1 MLFNSLTFLI
11 FLAITLSLYYI
22 LPHKFRWYLLLVSSC
37 IFYMAWRVEFIFLI
51 LFSSIFNYYIGMLI
65 DKYEQKSKIIL
76 IFGLIVNF
84 FILFIFKYSIFI
96 NHSFMALYDYLG
108 ITYPIND
115 FDIILPMGIS
125 FYTFQATSYT
135 IDIYRKRYK
144 PEKNVLKV
152 ALYIM
157 FFPQLVAGPI
167 ERADRLLSQ
176 LFLKHN
182 FNINNIST
190 GLKIMIIGFFK
201 KIVIADRVAVLVNTV
216 YNSPQ
221 SYNGLSFIIA
231 TFFFAIQLYC
241 DFSGYSDIA
250 IGCAKLFGIDL
261 MENFKSPYFSKSIKQ
276 FWTRWHISL
285 STWFKD
291 YLYIPLG
298 GNKKG
303 TLRTYLN
310 LMITF
315 LVSGLWHGANWT
327 FVLWG
332 GLNGFYQ
339 MIGDLKNKAL
349 NKINFKIKNKHI
361 DNFFNIFRILITF
374 SLICFSLIF
383 FRANTV
389 GDGFYIV
396 KNLFSDLGQTSNIQY
411 LYNVVTNLGL
421 NIFEILMVS
430 GCIGLLFFIELFE
443 QKQRIY
449 VTLNKTPFIFRFLFY
464 YVIVLIILA
473 LGVFTDAGQFIYF
486 QF

>member
-11 FLAITLSLYYI
+11 FLLCILSLYYI
-22 LPHKFRWYLLLVSSC
+22 LPYKYRWYLLLLGSY

-51 LFSSIFNYYIGMLI
+51 LFSSFFNYYIGILI
-65 DKYEQKSKIIL
+65 EKYINKSKIVL
-76 IFGLIVNF
+76 SFGLIINF
-84 FILFIFKYSIFI
+84 LILFIFKYSIFI
-96 NHSFMALYDYLG
+96 NHSFMSLYEYFN
-108 ITYPIND
+108 IPYPIKD
-115 FDIILPMGIS
+115 FDIVLPMGIS

-144 PEKNVLKV
+144 TEKNILKV

-167 ERADRLLSQ
+167 ERADRLLNQ
-176 LFLKHN
+176 LFINHK
-182 FNINNIST
+182 FNIYNIST
-190 GLKIMIIGFFK
+190 GIKIMLIGYFK
-201 KIVIADRVAVLVNTV
+201 KIVIADRVAILVNTV
-216 YNSPQ
+216 YNSPYD
-221 SYNGLSFIIA
+221 YNGISFIIA
-231 TFFFAIQLYC
+231 TIFFAIQLYC

-261 MENFKSPYFSKSIKQ
+261 MENFKSPYFSKSVKE

-298 GNKKG
+298 GNRKG
-303 TLRTYLN
+303 TIRTYFN
-310 LMITF
+310 LMVTF
-315 LVSGLWHGANWT
+315 LVSGIWHGANWT

-339 MIGDLKNKAL
+339 IIGA
-349 NKINFKIKNKHI
+349 IKNKFFEYI
-361 DNFFNIFRILITF
+361 GFNIKNKYINNFLNIFRILITF

-389 GDGFYIV
+389 KDAFYIV
-396 KNLFSDLGQTSNIQY
+396 NNLFSDISNISNIQY
-411 LYNVVTNLGL
+411 MYNISTELGL
-421 NIFEILMVS
+421 NIFEILMVTF
-430 GCIGLLFFIELFE
+430 CIIILIFIEIFE
-443 QKQRIY
+443 YKQRIY
-449 VTLNKTPFIFRFLFY
+449 ITLNKAPFIIRFIFY
-464 YVIVLIILA
+464 YIITIIIITM
-473 LGVFTDAGQFIYF
+473 GVFSNAGQFIYF

>member
-11 FLAITLSLYYI
+11 FLLCILSLYYI
-22 LPHKFRWYLLLVSSC
+22 LPHKYRWYLLLIGSC

-51 LFSSIFNYYIGMLI
+51 LFSSFFNYYIGLLI
-65 DKYEQKSKIIL
+65 EKYENKSKMIL
-76 IFGLIVNF
+76 TFGLVINF
-84 FILFIFKYSIFI
+84 LILFIFKYSIFI
-96 NHSFMALYDYLG
+96 NHSFMWLYNYLN
-108 ITYPIND
+108 IPYPIKD

-144 PEKNVLKV
+144 AEKNVLKV
-152 ALYIM
+152 SLYIM

-167 ERADRLLSQ
+167 ERADRLLNQ
-176 LFLKHN
+176 LFLNHK
-182 FNINNIST
+182 FNIYNIST
-190 GLKIMIIGFFK
+190 GIKIMLIGYFK
-201 KIVIADRVAVLVNTV
+201 KIVIADRVAILVNTV
-216 YNSPQ
+216 YNSPYD
-221 SYNGLSFIIA
+221 YNGISFIIA
-231 TFFFAIQLYC
+231 TIFFAVQLYC

-261 MENFKSPYFSKSIKQ
+261 MENFKSPYFSKSIKE

-298 GNKKG
+298 GNRKG
-303 TLRTYLN
+303 ILRTYFN

-315 LVSGLWHGANWT
+315 LVSGIWHGANWT

-339 MIGDLKNKAL
+339 IIGDIKNKAL
-349 NKINFKIKNKHI
+349 KKIGFNIKNKYI
-361 DNFFNIFRILITF
+361 NNFFNIFRTLITF

-389 GDGFYIV
+389 KDAFYIV
-396 KNLFSDLGQTSNIQY
+396 NNLFSDITNIGNIQY
-411 LYNVVTNLGL
+411 MYNISTELGL
-421 NIFEILMVS
+421 NIFEILMVTL
-430 GCIGLLFFIELFE
+430 CIILLFFIELLE
-443 QKQRIY
+443 YKQRIY
-449 VTLNKTPFIFRFLFY
+449 VTLNKCPFIIRFVFY
-464 YVIVLIILA
+464 YIITIIIISM
-473 LGVFTDAGQFIYF
+473 GVFSNAGQFIYF

>member
-1 MLFNSLTFLI
+1 MIFNSLTFLI

-22 LPHKFRWYLLLVSSC
+22 LPHKFRWYLLLASSC

-51 LFSSIFNYYIGMLI
+51 LFSSIFNYYIGIFI
-65 DKYEQKSKIIL
+65 DKYRQKSKPIL
-76 IFGLIVNF
+76 VFGLIINF

-108 ITYPIND
+108 LAYPIND

-125 FYTFQATSYT
+125 FYTFQATSYI
-135 IDIYRKRYK
+135 IDIYRKQYK
-144 PEKNVLKV
+144 PEKNILKV

-167 ERADRLLSQ
+167 ERADRLLNQ
-176 LFLKHN
+176 LFIKHN
-182 FNINNIST
+182 LDINNISI
-190 GLKIMIIGFFK
+190 GLKIMVIGFFK
-201 KIVIADRVAVLVNTV
+201 KIVIADRVAILVNTV

-221 SYNGLSFIIA
+221 NYNGLSFIIA

-250 IGCAKLFGIDL
+250 IGCAKLFGINL
-261 MENFKSPYFSKSIKQ
+261 MENFKTPYFSKCVKQ

-298 GNKKG
+298 GNRKG

-310 LMITF
+310 LIITF

-327 FVLWG
+327 FVIWG

-339 MIGDLKNKAL
+339 IIGDLKNKFL
-349 NKINFKIKNKHI
+349 NKINFKIKNKYI
-361 DNFFNIFRILITF
+361 DNFFNIFRVLITF
-374 SLICFSLIF
+374 GLICFSLIF

-389 GDGFYIV
+389 ADSFYIV
-396 KNLFSDLGQTSNIQY
+396 KNLFSDVSEIFNIQY
-411 LYNVVTNLGL
+411 VYNVVTNLGL
-421 NIFEILMVS
+421 NIFEILIVAS
-430 GCIGLLFFIELFE
+430 CICLLFFIEIFE

-449 VTLNKTPFIFRFLFY
+449 VTLNKAPFIFRFLFY
-464 YVIVLIILA
+464 YIIVIIILS

>member
-11 FLAITLSLYYI
+11 FLVCTLGLYYT
-22 LPHKFRWYLLLVSSC
+22 LPHKYRWYLLLVGSC
-37 IFYMAWRVEFIFLI
+37 IFYMAWRIEFIFLI
-51 LFSSIFNYYIGMLI
+51 LFSSFFNYYIG
-65 DKYEQKSKIIL
+65 IL
-76 IFGLIVNF
+76 IEKYNSKGKFILTFGLIINF
-84 FILFIFKYSIFI
+84 IILFIFKYSIFI
-96 NHSFMALYDYLG
+96 NHSFMALYNYFN
-108 ITYPIND
+108 IPYPIKD

-144 PEKNVLKV
+144 AEKNILKV
-152 ALYIM
+152 SLYIM

-167 ERADRLLSQ
+167 ERADRLLNQ

-190 GLKIMIIGFFK
+190 GIKIMLIGYFK
-201 KIVIADRVAVLVNTV
+201 KIVIADRVAILVNTV
-216 YNSPQ
+216 YNSPYDY
-221 SYNGLSFIIA
+221 SGISFIIA
-231 TFFFAIQLYC
+231 TIFFAIQLYC

-250 IGCAKLFGIDL
+250 IGCAKLFGINL
-261 MENFKSPYFSKSIKQ
+261 MENFKSPYFSKTVKE

-298 GNKKG
+298 GNRKG
-303 TLRTYLN
+303 TIRTYFN

-315 LVSGLWHGANWT
+315 LVSGIWHGANWT
-327 FVLWG
+327 FILWG

-339 MIGDLKNKAL
+339 IIGDLKHKF
-349 NKINFKIKNKHI
+349 FKYIGFNIKNKYI
-361 DNFFNIFRILITF
+361 NNFFNVFKILITF

-389 GDGFYIV
+389 KDAFYIV
-396 KNLFSDLGQTSNIQY
+396 NNLFSDIANISNIQY
-411 LYNVVTNLGL
+411 LYNISTELGL
-421 NIFEILMVS
+421 NIFEILAS
-430 GCIGLLFFIELFE
+430 TGCIILLFIIELFE
-443 QKQRIY
+443 YKQRIY
-449 VTLNKTPFIFRFLFY
+449 ITLNKLPFIIRFIFY
-464 YVIVLIILA
+464 YLITIIIISM
-473 LGVFTDAGQFIYF
+473 GVFSNAGQFIYF